1 MTNREKR
8 ESFAVTAVHK
18 QLEIAGINSGVL
30 KEDAEWFRNN
40 TITQKQWEE
49 WKSWF
54 ITESR
59 KVFKFTKREAE
70 KEFGFFDLN
79 YGLRVEQSDQL

>member
-8 ESFAVTAVHK
+8 ESFALAAVNR
-18 QLEIAGINSGVL
+18 QLEIAGVNSSVL
-30 KEDAEWFRNN
+30 KEDKEWFRNN

-49 WKSWF
+49 WKKWF
-54 ITESR
+54 ITEAQ
-59 KVFKFTKREAE
+59 KTFKFNRRTAE
-70 KEFGFFDLN
+70 KEFTFFDLN